1 MKAKSY
7 YGGTDGACSRG
18 HPRALPEHS
27 SVRIMN
33 GVCHENKRTPY
44 PLCHSFFYR
53 RYLRDSFLPF
63 FSPLLSVPHYVT
75 GLLDHSLSQKKRK
88 MYLPLYIPRHR
99 PTGAGRLRP
108 RLPANA
114 ACNSTGTGRPA
125 QNRHEA
131 PARHSRPAP
140 GYPKGNS
147 GRRTLQQRQEG
158 NLYSS
163 RLYIRYTRSGETCT
177 QKGAGFLPPDGR
189 QKGNISGERFV
200 VV

>member
-1 MKAKSY
+1 MAFVTKIKE
-7 YGGTDGACSRG
+7 
-18 HPRALPEHS
+18 P
-27 SVRIMN
+27 
-33 GVCHENKRTPY
+33 RTPSVT
-44 PLCHSFFYR
+44 LLYR
-53 RYLRDSFLPF
+53 RHLLDSFLPL
-63 FSPLLSVPHYVT
+63 FSPLLRVPYYVT
-75 GLLDHSLSQKKRK
+75 GLLDHSLSRKKRK
-88 MYLPLYIPRHR
+88 MYLPLYIPSDTGR
-99 PTGAGRLRP
+99 PAQTDLRP

-125 QNRHEA
+125 QTRHET

-163 RLYIRYTRSGETCT
+163 RLYIRYTRSGETRT
-177 QKGAGFLPPDGR
+177 QKGAGLLPPDSR